1 MTRFEPYVE
10 ELLDFLLKR
19 LDEAG
24 FERLLVHEP
33 RRMYAPYIF
42 SGGGRVEQRG
52 LMFTGCRT
60 CSRIPEGGFNVEAW
74 PCAHVLRLTL
84 RFADDPGHHPG
95 WRPENA
101 LFASGRLI
109 HPDDA
114 EDKFRS

>member
-1 MTRFEPYVE
+1 MARFEPFVE

-24 FERLLVHEP
+24 FERLVVHEP

-52 LMFTGCRT
+52 LGFTGCCA
-60 CSRIPEGGFNVEAW
+60 CSQIPQGGFGSDITVEAW
-74 PCAHVLRLTL
+74 PCLHVRSLTL
-84 RFADDPGHHPG
+84 QFVDDPDYCQG

-109 HPDDA
+109 HPDDV
-114 EDKFRS
+114 